1 LAVLVAEDFPIDRN
15 YVESP
20 DKLYNQPMDD
30 LTVDIESKI
39 IIEAH
44 LQCAAHEMPLSKDDA
59 FYFGASLGELCDSK
73 LRKDKDG
80 W

>member
-1 LAVLVAEDFPIDRN
+1 
-15 YVESP
+15 
-20 DKLYNQPMDD
+20 MDD
-30 LTVDIESKI
+30 LIVDIESKV

-59 FYFGASLGELCDSK
+59 FYFGTSLGELCDSK